1 MSTADH
7 PQSTS
12 KYSAK
17 WQERFNFFE
26 TYGAPKDP
34 RFNAALKS
42 LPGVRKKMRININI
56 IACFFGPIYFF
67 VLGLWKKGL
76 ALIGIMLATNAL
88 ILLVCTLLETDVP
101 YALGGGLAAPYA
113 LMYGLTVNYAYYLKE
128 VKGEQGW
135 NPFKGIRLL

>member
-1 MSTADH
+1 
-7 PQSTS
+7 
-12 KYSAK
+12 
-17 WQERFNFFE
+17 
-26 TYGAPKDP
+26 
-34 RFNAALKS
+34 
-42 LPGVRKKMRININI
+42 MRININI